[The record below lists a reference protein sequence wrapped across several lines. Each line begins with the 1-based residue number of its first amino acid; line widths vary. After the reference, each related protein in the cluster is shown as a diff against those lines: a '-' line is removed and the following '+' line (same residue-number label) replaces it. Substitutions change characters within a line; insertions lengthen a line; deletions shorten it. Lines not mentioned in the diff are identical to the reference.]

1 LYYQELFNLLSFLS
15 DTPPPTQKTPSF
27 RAWPN
32 FANTFKKIIQHEK
45 EKGKTILVKSH
56 IISFIEEISD
66 DVLFLLEVQYFFKKR
81 LMTWNLKQ

>member
-1 LYYQELFNLLSFLS
+1 MTTYTGKQLE
-15 DTPPPTQKTPSF
+15 
-27 RAWPN
+27 
-32 FANTFKKIIQHEK
+32 KIIQQEK

-81 LMTWNLKQ
+81 LMT